1 MSEENSE
8 NDESQSNSG
17 GETEINASL
26 ASLDVTVRTEG
37 QEECEDLF
45 YNVWD
50 YVMDDAED
58 MTDAMKDR
66 LSGP

>member
-1 MSEENSE
+1 MTEENSE
-8 NDESQSNSG
+8 NDDSQSSED

-37 QEECEDLF
+37 QENCEELF

-50 YVMDDAED
+50 YVMDDAEEMSD
-58 MTDAMKDR
+58 SMKDR

>member
-1 MSEENSE
+1 MSGENSE
-8 NDESQSNSG
+8 DNKSHSNSD

-37 QEECEDLF
+37 QQECEDIF
-45 YNVWD
+45 YSVWD
-50 YVMDDAED
+50 YVMNDAEE
-58 MTDAMKDR
+58 MTDEMKER

>member
-1 MSEENSE
+1 MTKQDTDDEE
-8 NDESQSNSG
+8 DESSDNK
-17 GETEINASL
+17 ETEINASL
-26 ASLDVTVRTEG
+26 SSLDVTVRTEG
-37 QEECEDLF
+37 KDECEDLF

-58 MTDAMKDR
+58 MSSAMEDR